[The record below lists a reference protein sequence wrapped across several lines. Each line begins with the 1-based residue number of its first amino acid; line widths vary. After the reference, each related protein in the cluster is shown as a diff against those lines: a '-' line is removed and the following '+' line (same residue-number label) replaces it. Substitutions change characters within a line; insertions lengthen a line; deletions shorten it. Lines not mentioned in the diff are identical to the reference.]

1 MTFGSFSVDYEQRT
15 YNPERMRKYRIDR
28 AQAMLEKHGLGSMIV
43 YDFDNFRYLG
53 YYTWHNYMRRRP
65 SRYLLLIK
73 GNGYPYSPAFPPD
86 SGEYQLMPWLRDKM
100 ILKYTT
106 PIQWGL
112 SFDQQFTDEQWT
124 AQAAQI
130 KDLLSQ
136 HGVAN
141 EPCGIDT
148 HFGLHT
154 VDYLRKAG
162 IKLVDGNPAMAEA
175 RMIKNE
181 DEIECCRTAGVIT
194 ESAHWEVCNALR
206 PGMTEWQVA
215 GVASKALFDLG
226 AEELEGP
233 SFILSSGPRFGAYG
247 VQTGTD
253 RVIRPGEMFVIDING
268 VSFQGYRTCFY
279 RTYCVGDKPTQ
290 QQKDIYNACYE
301 IQMAM
306 QESIKPGITNHDYA
320 RAVLE
325 KGAGKW
331 VGNLT
336 FQGKKWGP
344 TWPEPG
350 RYYMSGGHQLGL
362 ASGDPGPGIGIRS
375 STLDFPPFTFQK
387 NMVLAVEVGV
397 REWDG
402 SKWLYDGVKLENTG
416 VITENGWE
424 PFYRFPMK
432 DLITCGLPGVY

>member
-1 MTFGSFSVDYEQRT
+1 MTFGTFNVDYEQRI
-15 YNPERMRKYRIDR
+15 YNPERMRQYRIDR
-28 AQAMLEKHGLGSMIV
+28 AHAMMEKHGLGSMV
-43 YDFDNFRYLG
+43 LYDFDNFRYLS

-65 SRYLLLIK
+65 GRFLLLIR
-73 GNGYPYSPAFPPD
+73 GAGYPFCPQLPPE
-86 SGEYQLMPWLRDKM
+86 SGESQLEPWLKDRM
-100 ILKYTT
+100 ILSAV
-106 PIQWGL
+106 PVQCAMSL
-112 SFDQQFTDEQWT
+112 DPRFTDEVWKRQS
-124 AQAAQI
+124 AQVR
-130 KDLLSQ
+130 DLLSQ
-136 HGVAN
+136 YGVAN

-154 VDYLRKAG
+154 VDYLRAAG
-162 IKLVDGNPAMAEA
+162 IKLVDGNPAIAEA
-175 RMIKNE
+175 RMIKNQ
-181 DEIECCRTAGVIT
+181 DEIECCRTAGVIA
-194 ESAHWEVCNALR
+194 ESAHWEVCRALK

-233 SFILSSGPRFGAYG
+233 SFILSSGPRFGNYG

-253 RVIRPGEMFVIDING
+253 RVIRPGELFTIDLNG

-279 RTYCVGDKPTQ
+279 RTYCVGDKPTPKQ
-290 QQKDIYNACYE
+290 REIYDACVE

-325 KGAGKW
+325 RGGGKW
-331 VGNLT
+331 VGNLF

-344 TWPEPG
+344 KWPEPG
-350 RYYMSGGHQLGL
+350 KYYFSGGHQLGL

-375 STLDFPPFTFQK
+375 STLDMPPFTFQEG
-387 NMVLAVEVGV
+387 MVLAVEVGA

-402 SKWLYDGVKLENTG
+402 TKWLYDGAKVENTG
-416 VITENGWE
+416 VITDKGWE